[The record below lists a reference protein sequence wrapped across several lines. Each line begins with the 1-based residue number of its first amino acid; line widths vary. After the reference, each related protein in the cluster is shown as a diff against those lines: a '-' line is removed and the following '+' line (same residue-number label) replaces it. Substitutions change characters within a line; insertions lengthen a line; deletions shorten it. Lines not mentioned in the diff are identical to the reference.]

1 MAQFDVFQNPRP
13 GMFPLLVDIQSDL
26 LSRLETRVVVPMT
39 TVKKLGAKPITRL
52 NPTVKVGGT
61 EYVLVV
67 QELASVR
74 LSALSKPVTSLASR
88 RAEIVAAID
97 LLVTGI

>member
-1 MAQFDVFQNPRP
+1 MAQFDVFQNSRA
-13 GMFPLLVDIQSDL
+13 GLFSLLIDVQSDL

-52 NPTVKVGGT
+52 NPTVRVGGT

-67 QELASVR
+67 QELAAVP
-74 LSALSKPVTSLASR
+74 LSALSKRVTSLASR

>member
-1 MAQFDVFQNPRP
+1 MAQFDVFQNPRA
-13 GMFPLLVDIQSDL
+13 GVFSLLVDIQSDM
-26 LSRLETRVVVPMT
+26 LSRLQTRVVVPMT
-39 TVKKLGAKPITRL
+39 TVKKLGAKPIGLL
-52 NPTVKVGGT
+52 NPIVKVDGT

-67 QELASVR
+67 QDLASVP
-74 LSALSKPVTSLASR
+74 LSALSKRVTSVASK